1 MTRNQLTDWAEHSR
15 FVQRIRRRY
24 ATEQGYLPSGIPNRS
39 DMETLFTRLREQ
51 YDAGSDGRAAIT
63 L

>member
-39 DMETLFTRLREQ
+39 DMDLLP
-51 YDAGSDGRAAIT
+51 
-63 L
+63 